1 MSDLYPYRPRRQTS
15 PNDID
20 LQDVTAQVIASRKR
34 SADIEHLRTWSSALR
49 HRLWRAHV
57 RAELDAYAVDDIDHV
72 MREIEDY
79 YAAVGH
85 GRHHRLRRTEN
96 VPAPSA

>member
-1 MSDLYPYRPRRQTS
+1 MSDLYPYRPRRKTS
-15 PNDID
+15 PNDVD
-20 LQDVTAQVIASRKR
+20 LQDVTAQLIASRKR
-34 SADIEHLRTWSSALR
+34 SADIEHLCTWNLR

-79 YAAVGH
+79 YAAVDLIC
-85 GRHHRLRRTEN
+85 GR
-96 VPAPSA
+96 AS